1 MKRMHTLSS
10 IISHYMRIVMLV
22 LIVAFLAIIL
32 YFQME
37 NAQQQACQQAEE
49 TFHQIERVLRENSE
63 ELIDIKQVYRT
74 TCQHNAEVIAYI
86 IEDAPSVL
94 ESVDELKQI
103 AEMVE
108 VDEIHIFDATG
119 CIFAGTHPEYYGFT
133 FDSGEQI
140 GFFKPLLNDKSL
152 CLVQDITPNTA
163 EKKMMQYS
171 ALWSKNGRY
180 IVQIGMEPANV
191 LKVTAKNELS
201 HIFSMLRV
209 NSEAN
214 YYAINKKSGEIVGST
229 DLDCV
234 GKNSS
239 EIALDLNVISVN
251 QKGFHADIDDT
262 ESFCVFMEMDENYI
276 GRVLPCRD
284 LYRQIPLIM
293 IEFAICLGI
302 IVIIMFYVVT
312 YCMNKFVVNDIRSI
326 NDKLRAISQGELN
339 ETVDVKNSIEFM
351 ELSSYINRMKKSIM
365 ENFRKMSY
373 VISKTQMAIGVYE
386 YSPDMKKVWLGE
398 NVPEILELEAEECER
413 LCEDY
418 KVFRKFI
425 NTLRQ
430 NAIESDSSVY
440 HYREH
445 YFKLDEIKTKNGVF
459 GVVIDVTAEIEKR
472 KVLES
477 EREAKSRFLYNMSHE
492 IRTPINAIL
501 GMNEMILREAKDKQ
515 ILTYSSNV
523 QSSGKM
529 LLSLINDILD
539 TSKIESGKMEIVP
552 VEYMISNVII
562 DLWNIIYLHA
572 KNKDLALNVEVD
584 ETLPSVLYG
593 DDVRVKQIVTN
604 LLTNAVKYTQEGSV
618 WLKIS
623 YERQNDD
630 GLLLKIAVLDT
641 GIGIR
646 EEDMGKLFENF
657 QRIDEEKNRNIEG
670 TGLGMGITMSLL
682 KMMDGDMKV
691 ESEYGKGSTFT
702 VFIPQKI
709 VSDEPTGSFQK
720 IQEENTRQNGGKK
733 GSFIAPEGCVLVV
746 DDNEMNLTVF
756 KSLLKRTKIQV
767 VTAEAGKQC
776 LEYVQKQ
783 KFHIIFMDHMMPEM
797 DGIETLHEIQKLGE
811 QTNFPNKDTPVIVLT
826 ANAVA
831 GAREMYFA
839 EGFVNFLTK
848 PIDSELIEQTI
859 CRYLPEEL
867 IQAVEEADD
876 DSEVENVTDE
886 YDCYLEQG
894 VSVRNGLQHSQN
906 NIEIYIDLVRMFL
919 KDKGKIELLREYLS
933 GHNMKEYAIQV
944 HALKG
949 NARTIGA
956 DKLADIVYEHEM
968 QSKAEN
974 EDYITA
980 HWGEL
985 EQEWEHTMETMN
997 EIYNK
1002 YAPKQEETDVLDNGE
1017 LSELLQEELDET
1029 AELIDSFK
1037 TDAAVSQI
1045 KEWLKSSLPQDM
1057 RQRLTDA
1064 LAAIEDEYDEDKAIE
1079 ILKKH

>member
-1 MKRMHTLSS
+1 MRTLSS
-10 IISHYMRIVMLV
+10 IISRYMRIVMLV

-32 YFQME
+32 YFQMA
-37 NAQQQACQQAEE
+37 NARQQAYQQAEE
-49 TFHQIERVLRENSE
+49 TFHQIEQVLGENSE
-63 ELIDIKQVYRT
+63 ELIDVQRVYRR

-86 IEDAPSVL
+86 TEENPSVL
-94 ESVDELKQI
+94 ESIDELKRI

-108 VDEIHIFDATG
+108 VDEIHIFDTAG
-119 CIFAGTHPEYYGFT
+119 RIFTGTHSEYYGFT
-133 FDSGEQI
+133 FDSGEQMR
-140 GFFKPLLNDKSL
+140 FFKPLLSNKSL
-152 CLVQDITPNTA
+152 CLVQDIKPNTA
-163 EKKMMQYS
+163 EGKMMQYS
-171 ALWSKNGRY
+171 ALWSKNGKY
-180 IVQIGMEPANV
+180 IIQIGMEPANV

-209 NSEAN
+209 NSEAD
-214 YYAINKKSGEIVGST
+214 YYAINKESGEIVGST

-239 EIALDLNVISVN
+239 EIGLDFNAIDVN
-251 QKGFHADIDDT
+251 QKGFHADINDT
-262 ESFCVFMEMDENYI
+262 ESFCVFTEMDENYI

-284 LYRQIPLIM
+284 LYRQIPLNM

-302 IVIIMFYVVT
+302 IVVIMFYVVT
-312 YCMNKFVVNDIRSI
+312 YCTNKFVVDGIYSI
-326 NDKLRAISQGELN
+326 NDKLRAISQGELD

-351 ELSSYINRMKKSIM
+351 ELSRYINGMKKSIM

-386 YSPDMKKVWLGE
+386 YSPDMEKVRLGE
-398 NVPEILELEAEECER
+398 NVSEILELEAEECER
-413 LCEDY
+413 LCADY
-418 KVFRKFI
+418 KVFRKFV

-430 NAIESDSSVY
+430 NAIEGDTSVY
-440 HYREH
+440 HYRER
-445 YFKLDEIKTKNGVF
+445 YFKLDEIKTNDDVF

-562 DLWNIIYLHA
+562 DLWNVIYLRA
-572 KNKDLALNVEVD
+572 KEKDLTLNVEVD
-584 ETLPSVLYG
+584 ETLPGVLYG

-604 LLTNAVKYTQEGSV
+604 LLTNAVKYTREGSV
-618 WLKIS
+618 WLRIT
-623 YERQNDD
+623 YERQKDD
-630 GLLLKIAVLDT
+630 SLLLEIAVQDT

-657 QRIDEEKNRNIEG
+657 QRIDEEKNRHIEG

-720 IQEENTRQNGGKK
+720 IQEENTQLNGGKK
-733 GSFIAPEGCVLVV
+733 GSFIVPEGCVLVV

-767 VTAEAGKQC
+767 VTAESGKQC
-776 LEYVQKQ
+776 LAYVQKQ

-797 DGIETLHEIQKLGE
+797 DGIETLHEIQKLAE
-811 QTNFPNKDTPVIVLT
+811 QTDFPNKDTPVIVLT

-831 GAREMYFA
+831 GAREMYLA
-839 EGFVNFLTK
+839 EGFANFLTK
-848 PIDSELIEQTI
+848 PIDSELIEQII

-867 IQAVEEADD
+867 IQAAEEADD
-876 DSEVENVTDE
+876 DSEAETVTDE

-894 VSVRNGLQHSQN
+894 ISVRNGLQHSQN
-906 NIEIYIDLVRMFL
+906 SMEIYIDLVRMFL
-919 KDKGKIELLREYLS
+919 KDKDKIELLREYLS
-933 GHNMKEYAIQV
+933 EHNMKKYAIQV

-956 DKLADIVYEHEM
+956 DKLADIAYEHEM
-968 QSKAEN
+968 QSKAED
-974 EDYITA
+974 EDYVTA

-985 EQEWEHTMETMN
+985 EQEWEHAMKTMN
-997 EIYNK
+997 EIYNR
-1002 YAPKQEETDVLDNGE
+1002 YAPKQEETGVSDSGE
-1017 LSELLQEELDET
+1017 LLELSQEALDET
-1029 AELIDSFK
+1029 AELIDRFK
-1037 TDAAVSQI
+1037 TDAAVSRI
-1045 KEWLKSSLPQDM
+1045 KDWLKNPLPQDM
-1057 RQRLTDA
+1057 RQRLTEA

-1079 ILKKH
+1079 ILKNH